1 MKKHFIL
8 LAVLIETILLLAAC
22 GSSKSNNGRNKDIE
36 KTVANTETSKETG
49 GEFVANEAS
58 NTNIDF
64 GGYNESAQ
72 FAIMKDSFK
81 PYALFDS
88 YAIHS
93 MTLQNNSKDSIHITK
108 VRVIVNGYEPLETE
122 DYVLCRVGGGDEFD
136 QYFGLYSQVEG
147 RAQSYDAYSVD
158 LDKHNYLIKDSID
171 WNPIMRLDVAPA
183 DTLKVKFFIE
193 FMDTGLYDY
202 DLVVEYEYNG
212 KVEQISGG
220 MNSIIYE
227 NDQDALERAHNEFL
241 EDYDYYMDNV
251 KW

>member
-1 MKKHFIL
+1 MIL
-8 LAVLIETILLLAAC
+8 KSLLL
-22 GSSKSNNGRNKDIE
+22 
-36 KTVANTETSKETG
+36 
-49 GEFVANEAS
+49 
-58 NTNIDF
+58 

-108 VRVIVNGYEPLETE
+108 VRVIVNGHEPLETE

-158 LDKHNYLIKDSID
+158 LDKFDYLIE
-171 WNPIMRLDVAPA
+171 
-183 DTLKVKFFIE
+183 FI
-193 FMDTGLYDY
+193 
-202 DLVVEYEYNG
+202 
-212 KVEQISGG
+212 I
-220 MNSIIYE
+220 
-227 NDQDALERAHNEFL
+227 
-241 EDYDYYMDNV
+241 
-251 KW
+251 